1 MQEKTFYQNIYN
13 EAININ
19 LLNVWNT
26 VWPILVAILVFG
38 LIVFIHEFGHFIFAK
53 AFKIK
58 VNEFAIGFG
67 PAILKFQKGETKYAI
82 RILPFGGYCA
92 MEGEDSDSNDERAF
106 FKAKVWK
113 RIIVVAAGAVFNILL
128 GFILMVSTVAVS
140 GATQQQNLIATTS
153 IASFEKNA
161 TTNKTGLKEKDQ
173 IIKMNGRRV
182 FSVDEISYILGTCED
197 NKVNLVVKRNG
208 IKTELNNVEFPQVTY
223 EGRKMLSIDFYIL
236 GEKATFTNCVK
247 QGFWRTV
254 SMGRIVFMSL
264 GDLISGKFGLN
275 EVSGPVGVAQVV
287 SEAVSGAAVNG
298 LVGLASL
305 LKILCLITVNLGVF
319 NLLPI
324 PALDGG
330 RIWFLIIEWI
340 KGSPVKR
347 EALVHSIG
355 MVILLAFMVLIVFKD
370 LWTWI
375 F

>member
-1 MQEKTFYQNIYN
+1 MFYQNIYN
-13 EAININ
+13 EAIKIS
-19 LLNVWNT
+19 LLNIWNT

-92 MEGEDSDSNDERAF
+92 MEGEDSDSDDERAF

-113 RIIVVAAGAVFNILL
+113 RIIIVAAGAVFNIIL

-140 GATQQQNLIATTS
+140 GSIQQQNLIATTS

-161 TTNKTGLKEKDQ
+161 TTSKTGLQAKDQ

-197 NKVNLVVKRNG
+197 NKVDLVVKRNG
-208 IKTELNNVEFPQVTY
+208 EKTQLNDVEFPQMTY
-223 EGRKMLSIDFYIL
+223 EGRKMLSIDFYIM
-236 GEKATFTNCVK
+236 GEKATFINCVK

-275 EVSGPVGVAQVV
+275 EVSGPVGIAQVV
-287 SEAVSGAAVNG
+287 SQAVSETAVNG
-298 LVGLASL
+298 LEGLASL

-330 RIWFLIIEWI
+330 RIWFLVIEWI

-355 MVILLAFMVLIVFKD
+355 MIILLVFMVLIVFKD

>member
-1 MQEKTFYQNIYN
+1 M
-13 EAININ
+13 AII
-19 LLNVWNT
+19 
-26 VWPILVAILVFG
+26 IFG

-53 AFKIK
+53 LFKIK

-67 PAILKFQKGETKYAI
+67 PSILKFQKGETKYAL

-92 MEGEDSDSNDERAF
+92 MEGEDSESDDERAF
-106 FKAKVWK
+106 HKAAVWK
-113 RIIVVAAGAVFNILL
+113 RIIVVAAGATFNIIL
-128 GFILMVSTVAVS
+128 GFLLMVSTVAVS
-140 GATQQQNLIATTS
+140 GAIQSNNLIATTS
-153 IASFEKNA
+153 VASFVKGS
-161 TTNKTGLKEKDQ
+161 TTNKQGGLTTQDQ

-182 FSVDEISYILGTCED
+182 FSVDEISYILGTAESNEVD
-197 NKVNLVVKRNG
+197 VVVKRNG
-208 IKTELNNVEFPQVTY
+208 EKVLLEDVVFPRAEVDGQ
-223 EGRKMLSIDFYIL
+223 KFLAIDFYIV
-236 GEKATFTNCVK
+236 GEKATFVNCVK

-264 GDLISGKFGLN
+264 GDLISGKFGIN

-287 SEAVSGAAVNG
+287 SNAVSQTAVNG
-298 LVGLASL
+298 LDGLVSL

-340 KGSPVKR
+340 KGSPVKK

-355 MVILLAFMVLIVFKD
+355 MIVLLTFMVLIIFKD
-370 LWTWI
+370 LWAWI

>member
-1 MQEKTFYQNIYN
+1 M
-13 EAININ
+13 AII
-19 LLNVWNT
+19 
-26 VWPILVAILVFG
+26 IFG

-53 AFKIK
+53 LFKIK

-92 MEGEDSDSNDERAF
+92 MEGEDSDSNDDRAF
-106 FKAKVWK
+106 FKAAVWK
-113 RIIVVAAGAVFNILL
+113 RVIVVAAGAIFNIIL
-128 GFILMVSTVAVS
+128 GFLLMVSTVAVS
-140 GATQQQNLIATTS
+140 GAIQKENLIATTTVS
-153 IASFEKNA
+153 SFAQNA
-161 TTNKTGLKEKDQ
+161 TTNKQGGLKKKDQ

-182 FSVDEISYILGTCED
+182 FSVDEISYILGTAES
-197 NKVNLVVKRNG
+197 NKVDLVVKRNG
-208 IKTELNNVEFPQVTY
+208 EKVELNDVEFPRVTI
-223 EGRKMLSIDFYIL
+223 EGQKMLSIDFYIV
-236 GEKATFTNCVK
+236 GEKATFVNCIK

-287 SEAVSGAAVNG
+287 SDAVSSTAVNG
-298 LVGLASL
+298 LDGLVSL

-340 KGSPVKR
+340 KGSPVKN

-355 MVILLAFMVLIVFKD
+355 MMILLAFMVLIIFKD
-370 LWTWI
+370 LWAWI

>member
-1 MQEKTFYQNIYN
+1 MNI
-13 EAININ
+13 
-19 LLNVWNT
+19 WNT
-26 VWPILVAILVFG
+26 VWPILVAIVVFG

-53 AFKIK
+53 LFNIK

-67 PAILKFQKGETKYAI
+67 PAILKFQKGETKYAL

-92 MEGEDSDSNDERAF
+92 MEGEDEESDDERAF
-106 FKAKVWK
+106 SKAKPFK
-113 RIIVVAAGAVFNILL
+113 RIIVVAAGAVFNIIL
-128 GFILMVSTVAVS
+128 GFILMVSTVSIS
-140 GATQQQNLIATTS
+140 GATQSQNLIATTS

-161 TTNKTGLKEKDQ
+161 TTNKNGGLKEKDK

-197 NKVNLVVKRNG
+197 NKVDLVVKRNG
-208 IKTELNNVEFPQVTY
+208 KTTNLNDVEFPQITF
-223 EGRKMLSIDFYIL
+223 EGRKMLSIDFYIM
-236 GEKATFTNCVK
+236 GEKATFINCVK

-275 EVSGPVGVAQVV
+275 DVSGPVGVTQVV

-298 LVGLASL
+298 LDGLAAL

-324 PALDGG
+324 PALDGS
-330 RIWFLIIEWI
+330 RIWFLVIEWI

-355 MVILLAFMVLIVFKD
+355 MVILLVFMGLIIFKD
-370 LWTWI
+370 LWAWI